1 LIVFDVSQYPPAV
14 GELLVPEPLPPL
26 DAGRP
31 NEAVRPRLA
40 ALTPAEVVGRAPAD
54 PQMAAACL
62 SGLWLL
68 HNFLDESH
76 TLSQD
81 IHTPT
86 GSFWHGI
93 MHRREGDYDNA
104 KYWFRRVGEHP
115 AYAAL
120 HAASQTE
127 LRLEPTGPSE
137 ATRDLP
143 SRELL
148 QMLTAP
154 RWDPLRFVDA
164 TAAACRGRSNLVEPC
179 RRLQR
184 LEWETLFD
192 FCFVAAR
199 GGR

>member
-1 LIVFDVSQYPPAV
+1 VFDVSQYPPAV
-14 GELLVPEPLPPL
+14 GELLPADRVPPL
-26 DAGRP
+26 DAGKP
-31 NEAVRPRLA
+31 NESARSRLA
-40 ALTPAEVVGRAPAD
+40 ALSEADVVGQAPAD
-54 PQMAAACL
+54 GQMAAACL
-62 SGLWLL
+62 AGLWLR
-68 HNFLDESH
+68 HDFLDQSH

-81 IHTPT
+81 LHTPT

-120 HAASQTE
+120 HAAAQAE
-127 LRLEPTGPSE
+127 LRLDPSGPGE

-143 SRELL
+143 PRELL
-148 QMLTAP
+148 QLLSAP
-154 RWDPLRFVDA
+154 GWDPLRFVDVV
-164 TAAACRGRSNLVEPC
+164 AAACRGRSTLVEPC
-179 RRLQR
+179 RRLQC